1 MSSPE
6 ERAEFGEL
14 PERDLPPG
22 RHQLL
27 KEHLM
32 TELAREQR
40 DMSASSIKSPTP
52 QRKWLR
58 PVLGAVAVA
67 TAAAAAFTLTLPSSD
82 GGGSTQNSPALASDE
97 AVALLEDVA
106 LAAEGQRMPDGIED
120 DQFVY
125 IRSKVTW
132 MGYKMPGD
140 KPTLE
145 PLHQREVWNSVD
157 GTRWG
162 LLREGGSHGGKT
174 KLEPDTPGLETNVN
188 YRSLQKLPTDPAKM
202 LRWLH
207 KASEEGGKS
216 ADQNAFV
223 LVGDLARE
231 ALMPP
236 DTAAALFRAAA
247 QISDVTVE
255 RNAVDAAGRK
265 GIAVARESEGERT
278 ELIFHKE
285 TKVFLG
291 ERVVL
296 VEDDD
301 NYDLK
306 EGTVLGRTAILE
318 REVVDKVDQR
328 P

>member
-1 MSSPE
+1 MNSSPE

-14 PERDLPPG
+14 PERDLPSG

-32 TELAREQR
+32 AEITREQR
-40 DMSASSIKSPTP
+40 DMSTSPVNSP
-52 QRKWLR
+52 APRRKWLR
-58 PVLGAVAVA
+58 PALGAAAMA
-67 TAAAAAFTLTLPSSD
+67 TAAAVAFTVLQPSD
-82 GGGSTQNSPALASDE
+82 GEGTQDPPAAASDE
-97 AVALLEDVA
+97 AVELLENVA

-132 MGYKMPGD
+132 MEYNP
-140 KPTLE
+140 PTGEPKLE
-145 PLHQREVWNSVD
+145 PLHKREVWNSVD

-162 LLREGGSHGGKT
+162 LLRENKPRGDKPV
-174 KLEPDTPGLETNVN
+174 KLEPDTPGTETDRN
-188 YRSLQKLPTDPAKM
+188 YRNLEQLPTDPAKM
-202 LRWLH
+202 LKWLY

-231 ALMPP
+231 SLMPP

-247 QISDVTVE
+247 QISEVTVE
-255 RNAVDAAGRK
+255 RDAVDAAGRE
-265 GIAVARESEGERT
+265 GVAVARESEGERT
-278 ELIFHKE
+278 ELIFHKR
-285 TKVFLG
+285 TKAFLG
-291 ERVVL
+291 ERTVL
-296 VEDDD
+296 VEDDENTD
-301 NYDLK
+301 MDA
-306 EGTVLGRTAILE
+306 GTVVGRTAILE